1 MIDQTKK
8 NQRNITNQT
17 KNSYLQKAVFVIA
30 WLSLFLPTVKLDQ
43 KTFNSFKV
51 YLLVKIKVTIIDE
64 GNAAEQ

>member
-17 KNSYLQKAVFVIA
+17 KNSYLKKAVFVIA
-30 WLSLFLPTVKLDQ
+30 WLALFLPTVKLDQ

-64 GNAAEQ
+64 GNAAVQ